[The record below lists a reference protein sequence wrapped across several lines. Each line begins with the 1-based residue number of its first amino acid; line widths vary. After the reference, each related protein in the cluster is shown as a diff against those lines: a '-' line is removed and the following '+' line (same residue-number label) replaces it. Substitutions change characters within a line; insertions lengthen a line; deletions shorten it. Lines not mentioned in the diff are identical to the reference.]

1 MARPRKSKRSRKVVK
16 LEQATGT
23 RKALLYTRVS
33 SPEQEREGFSLDAQE
48 NLLRDYAVRNG
59 YHIVSRHID
68 VETAKSTGR
77 TEFAAMLKYFKDHRS
92 VRILLVEK
100 VDRLYRNMTDYLEI
114 ENLDIEIHLV
124 KEGVV
129 ISKDS
134 KSSEKFIHGIKV
146 LMAKNY
152 VDNLSEE
159 TKKGLLEKASQGI
172 WPTHAPTGYINVL
185 GSAGKRIIIPDPEAA
200 PLVIKLFEWMETG
213 EYSLA
218 EVTEKIRD
226 AGLRSKLTK
235 QIVGRSSIH
244 HMLRN
249 PIYIGRIE
257 WRGESFR
264 GVHQP
269 LVSSLTWNNVQE
281 LLDRRSV
288 KNTHGDQL
296 RFAFT
301 GLITCGHCG
310 CAVVAQMQKKRYVY
324 YHCSGFRQKCPEKY
338 VREEALTEAIAQQ
351 LARLQV
357 DDEIFSLIERAIVDA
372 QCDEDKERNE
382 EMVRLKAEADRL
394 QVRMDK
400 LYVDRLEGRIPVD
413 MYDRLASEW
422 QDERMQSLER
432 LEGFREVDD
441 ALIGDGIELLDLARK
456 AHRTFVLQSPS
467 DKISVL
473 KLLLSNCTWANG
485 ELTVEFREPFA
496 MLEKISPEGPAFS
509 APGGGSEAEC
519 PNWLP
524 E

>member
-1 MARPRKSKRSRKVVK
+1 
-16 LEQATGT
+16 
-23 RKALLYTRVS
+23 
-33 SPEQEREGFSLDAQE
+33 
-48 NLLRDYAVRNG
+48 
-59 YHIVSRHID
+59 
-68 VETAKSTGR
+68 
-77 TEFAAMLKYFKDHRS
+77 
-92 VRILLVEK
+92 
-100 VDRLYRNMTDYLEI
+100 
-114 ENLDIEIHLV
+114 
-124 KEGVV
+124 
-129 ISKDS
+129 
-134 KSSEKFIHGIKV
+134 
-146 LMAKNY
+146 
-152 VDNLSEE
+152 
-159 TKKGLLEKASQGI
+159 
-172 WPTHAPTGYINVL
+172 
-185 GSAGKRIIIPDPEAA
+185 
-200 PLVIKLFEWMETG
+200 
-213 EYSLA
+213 
-218 EVTEKIRD
+218 
-226 AGLRSKLTK
+226 
-235 QIVGRSSIH
+235 
-244 HMLRN
+244 MLRN

-338 VREEALTEAIAQQ
+338 VREETLVEAFAQQ

-372 QCDEDKERNE
+372 QRDEDKGRNE
-382 EMVRLKAEADRL
+382 EIMRLKAEADRL

-400 LYVDRLEGRIPVD
+400 LYVDHLEGRIPAD

-422 QDERMQSLER
+422 RDERMQSLER

-456 AHRTFVLQSPS
+456 AHQTFVLQSPS

-473 KLLLSNCTWANG
+473 KLLLSNCTWPNG

-496 MLEKISPEGPAFS
+496 MLEKISPGAPALS
-509 APGGGSEAEC
+509 APSGGSEAEC